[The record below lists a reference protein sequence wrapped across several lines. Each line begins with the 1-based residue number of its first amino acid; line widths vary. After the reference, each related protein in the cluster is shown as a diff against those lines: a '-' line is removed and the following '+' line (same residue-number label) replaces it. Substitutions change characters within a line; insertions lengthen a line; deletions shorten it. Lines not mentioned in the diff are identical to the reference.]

1 VPWGPGVT
9 TDRDA
14 DPVSGDIPDPNRVVR
29 IVDPRRSCQT
39 AAMSNSAPTS
49 PAPCVA
55 VIGGATAGAE
65 VAGRLAERGAVVI
78 VFEMNPRPYGKIED
92 GLPRWH
98 VALREKEYQNVR
110 TKLSHPNVHYVP
122 NTKIG
127 RDVDFKALASEWGF
141 TSVVLA
147 NGAWRD
153 RPLPIEGVDDYVGN
167 GLVYQNPFIIW
178 FNHNHEAD
186 YAGEAFE
193 TPDGAIVVGG
203 GLASI
208 DVVKVIMLQN
218 AVKKLAERGVEA
230 DLVELEV
237 KGIPKIC
244 KQNGIEIGELGLEGP
259 TLFYRRRVED
269 MPLMDVPEGADEK
282 RVAKVEAGRAR
293 MLGKAQEKYGFN
305 MEPLCSPQEA
315 IIEDGKL
322 VGLRFVRNVMKD
334 GRPTPT
340 DETFERRGPVVI
352 SSIGSIPEAI
362 DGIAMRGEL
371 FDFQDWDLG
380 RLEGYPTVF
389 SVGNVVT
396 GKGNIVAS
404 RKHAAQVSEEAIE
417 KFLGLHEDRE
427 GEDAALAATRENVEA
442 EAQAVAE
449 EIAAQEPASP
459 EAIASILERVATH
472 QARVGYEGD
481 LEAWLR

>member
-1 VPWGPGVT
+1 
-9 TDRDA
+9 
-14 DPVSGDIPDPNRVVR
+14 
-29 IVDPRRSCQT
+29 
-39 AAMSNSAPTS
+39 
-49 PAPCVA
+49 VA

-65 VAGRLAERGAVVI
+65 VAGRLAERGAVVV

-98 VALREKEYQNVR
+98 VALREKEYDNVR
-110 TKLSHPNVHYVP
+110 GKLGRANVHYLP

-127 RDVDFKALASEWGF
+127 RDIDFKELVAEWGF

-153 RPLPIEGVDDYVGN
+153 RPLPIDGIDEYAGR
-167 GLVYQNPFIIW
+167 GLVYQNPFIVW
-178 FNHNHEAD
+178 FNHNHESGYD
-186 YAGEAFE
+186 GETFE
-193 TPDGAIVVGG
+193 TPDAAIVVGG

-208 DVVKVIMLQN
+208 DVVKVLMLEN
-218 AVKKLAERGVEA
+218 AVKRLADRGIET

-244 KQNGIEIGELGLEGP
+244 KQHGIEMSDLELAGP

-269 MPLMDVPEGADEK
+269 MPLMEVPDGADEK

-293 MLGKAQEKYGFN
+293 MVAKAQDKYGFN
-305 MEPLCSPQEA
+305 IEPLCSPQAA
-315 IIEDGKL
+315 IVEDGQL
-322 VGLRFVRNVMKD
+322 VGIRFVRNVMKD

-380 RLEGYPTVF
+380 RLDGYPTVF

-404 RKHAAQVSEEAIE
+404 RKHAAQVSEHAIE
-417 KFLGLHEDRE
+417 KFLGLSEDRG
-427 GEDAALAATRENVEA
+427 GEAELAEALRAPIAAAAEALAD
-442 EAQAVAE
+442 
-449 EIAAQEPASP
+449 EIATQEPASP
-459 EAIASILERVATH
+459 ETIGSILDRVAA
-472 QARVGYEGD
+472 QQKLVGYDGNF
-481 LEAWLR
+481 EAWVARDTTA